1 MRHLL
6 LATTLAAGTALMPAA
21 LAQTA
26 TTTLPVLPPGQSL
39 GLALGLKTVPDQPRR
54 DAQGS
59 IYVGR
64 CKASSD
70 HKMA

>member
-26 TTTLPVLPPGQSL
+26 TTTLPVLPPPGRAW
-39 GLALGLKTVPDQPRR
+39 GLRWV
-54 DAQGS
+54 
-59 IYVGR
+59 
-64 CKASSD
+64 
-70 HKMA
+70 